1 MKWWYERLLLRT
13 HSISSSSQTIQ
24 KLLKPTSALT
34 IRPKKKLRK
43 MFNFPFWKIPF
54 QLLEELES
62 QPSSSYKVRKLGKLK
77 YWERMFGEVCGN
89 FTHSFKWENETYVFD
104 HELECTV
111 SKTVFVLFTLIGL
124 AGLFGNSLVVLGE

>member
-1 MKWWYERLLLRT
+1 MRDFCFGLIRYHHHHLKLYRSSLNQHL
-13 HSISSSSQTIQ
+13 HS
-24 KLLKPTSALT
+24 LFD
-34 IRPKKKLRK
+34 RKKELRK

-54 QLLEELES
+54 QLLKELES
-62 QPSSSYKVRKLGKLK
+62 QPSSYKVRKLEKLK
-77 YWERMFGEVCGN
+77 YWKRMFGEVCGN